1 MSWWHKMFS
10 SGSQAQPHS
19 GNGVED
25 ALSGSDVLKRLVS
38 MSEMRVDAFM
48 TPRADIVAAEVRT
61 EPSHILKRMREHRVE
76 IVPLYRERLDH
87 IVGCVRAWDLA
98 LLVAEK
104 KEGVKPETLLSDL
117 ETPLYVAASAR
128 VLDVFV
134 QMRTHKTHA
143 AIVLDEY
150 GGVDG
155 LVMMD
160 DLMAA
165 VSKEISRLRGQKQN
179 WSWTEEGK
187 DAFLVDARCRLEEL
201 EKVIGPLRH
210 DDAYRDYDTVGGL
223 VVGLVGRV
231 PDRGEVVMHDKGW
244 EFEILDVDMRRIR
257 RVRLRRTAPD
267 TLTPAAQTRQ

>member
-1 MSWWHKMFS
+1 MK
-10 SGSQAQPHS
+10 
-19 GNGVED
+19 
-25 ALSGSDVLKRLVS
+25 
-38 MSEMRVDAFM
+38 
-48 TPRADIVAAEVRT
+48 
-61 EPSHILKRMREHRVE
+61 
-76 IVPLYRERLDH
+76 
-87 IVGCVRAWDLA
+87 
-98 LLVAEK
+98 
-104 KEGVKPETLLSDL
+104 TLLSDL
-117 ETPLYVAASAR
+117 ETPLYVASSAR

-165 VSKEISRLRGQKQN
+165 VSKEISRLRGQKQD

-201 EKVIGPLRH
+201 EKVIGPLR

-223 VVGLVGRV
+223 VVALMGRV

-257 RVRLRRTAPD
+257 RVRLRRIAGD
-267 TLTPAAQTRQ
+267 TLAAAAQ